1 MIYSLKRKKKKGK
14 KNGKVGGIK
23 LMHESAIAASWKK
36 KSIINNDI
44 YGSEINKI
52 VNIAFLWQD

>member
-1 MIYSLKRKKKKGK
+1 
-14 KNGKVGGIK
+14 
-23 LMHESAIAASWKK
+23 MHESAIAASWKK

-52 VNIAFLWQD
+52 PVVNIGISMTRLEIKMA

>member
-1 MIYSLKRKKKKGK
+1 MERLEGL
-14 KNGKVGGIK
+14 NQ

-36 KSIINNDI
+36 KSVINNVI
-44 YGSEINKI
+44 YGSEMHKI

>member
-23 LMHESAIAASWKK
+23 LMHESAIAAS
-36 KSIINNDI
+36 
-44 YGSEINKI
+44 
-52 VNIAFLWQD
+52 

>member
-1 MIYSLKRKKKKGK
+1 
-14 KNGKVGGIK
+14 
-23 LMHESAIAASWKK
+23 MHESAIAASWKK
-36 KSIINNDI
+36 TSIINNDI

>member
-1 MIYSLKRKKKKGK
+1 
-14 KNGKVGGIK
+14 
-23 LMHESAIAASWKK
+23 MHESAIAASWKK

-52 VNIAFLWQD
+52 VNIGISMTRLEIKMA

>member
-1 MIYSLKRKKKKGK
+1 
-14 KNGKVGGIK
+14 
-23 LMHESAIAASWKK
+23 MHESAIAASWTK

-44 YGSEINKI
+44 YGSEMHKI